1 MLSVAWALRSRPRS
15 ASPPRGALQAFAL
28 ARRRRLFRG
37 LDGLRAPVTTRGR
50 PRPPHHAIPAIARG
64 PSGAR
69 RASQAA
75 SEDDDGRRAAIRGG
89 RFTTPRRRAY
99 GGRRTLR
106 DARAGERRSGAVP
119 RVDDGQ

>member
-50 PRPPHHAIPAIARG
+50 SRPPHHAIPAIARG
-64 PSGAR
+64 PSVAR
-69 RASQAA
+69 RVSQAA

-99 GGRRTLR
+99 GGRRTTTKG
-106 DARAGERRSGAVP
+106 RAGGGGGGEISRGG
-119 RVDDGQ
+119 DW